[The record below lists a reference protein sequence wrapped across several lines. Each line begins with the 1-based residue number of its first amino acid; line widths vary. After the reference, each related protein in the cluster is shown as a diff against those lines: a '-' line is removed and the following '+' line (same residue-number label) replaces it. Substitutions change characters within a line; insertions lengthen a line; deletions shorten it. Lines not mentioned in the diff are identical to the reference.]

1 MRRLIFVLLLVAG
14 LGLAFAIAVAPAGTG
29 SLAALTKPTKR
40 TTTTVAATTTTA
52 AATTTTLAATTT
64 TAAPTTTIAPT
75 TTVADT
81 TTTTELPTTTTE
93 VPTTTEPPT
102 TTTEPPTTTGATTT
116 TVAPTTTTTG
126 PPPPPPL
133 RFPRPASYATAPIY
147 YVTTASNVVNV
158 PAGTDANVKCAD
170 PVTHVPAIM
179 HKRPVINGGRDVYV
193 VGCDVDVNQT
203 WPNPDDQNAV
213 GFGGQTRLVWFE
225 GVFAHGDFI
234 NDGLKGCAGAARWV
248 AQNDRIGPL
257 HGSQSGYH
265 SDVFQPYC
273 GFTDPAPSDPSIG
286 GFDIDN
292 VTGMGEFQCLMVKS
306 DSSTYMW
313 NETNI
318 GRLDCHDTQAPGSD
332 TTARLLNLVTNGTI
346 RGPIHY
352 SHFGSDEF
360 FIEPRPNTLTDQNAG
375 NVDLKNSIAPA
386 ACFVIAG
393 TVASPTQVATP
404 ISPAGSCL
412 PSDTT
417 LVSDG
422 HVREMQQQEAIPN
435 TGWFEYVPASG
446 NVGLGYV
453 LP

>member
-14 LGLAFAIAVAPAGTG
+14 LGLAFAIAVAPAGVG
-29 SLAALTKPTKR
+29 SPYAVTKPTKR
-40 TTTTVAATTTTA
+40 
-52 AATTTTLAATTT
+52 TTTTLAATTT
-64 TAAPTTTIAPT
+64 TIAPT
-75 TTVADT
+75 TTVAET
-81 TTTTELPTTTTE
+81 T
-93 VPTTTEPPT
+93 TTTEPPT
-102 TTTEPPTTTGATTT
+102 TTTTEPPTTTTTEPPTTVGATTT

-133 RFPRPASYATAPIY
+133 RFPRPASFDTATVY
-147 YVTTASNVVNV
+147 HASNAATVITV
-158 PAGTDANVKCAD
+158 PAGTDARVVCD
-170 PVTHVPAIM
+170 EIL
-179 HKRPVINGGRDVYV
+179 HKRLVVNGGRDVYV
-193 VGCDVDVNQT
+193 VGCDVDINQT
-203 WPNPDDQNAV
+203 WPNADDQNGL
-213 GFGGQTRLVWFE
+213 GFSGQTGRVWVE
-225 GVFAHGDFI
+225 GTWLHGDFI
-234 NDGLKGCAGAARWV
+234 NDGIKGNAGQAVWT
-248 AQNDRIGPL
+248 AQNDRVGPL
-257 HGSQSGYH
+257 HGQQSGYH
-265 SDVFQPYC
+265 SDVFQPY
-273 GFTDPAPSDPSIG
+273 G
-286 GFDIDN
+286 GFARLEVDN

-306 DSSTYMW
+306 DSSTFKW
-313 NETNI
+313 NETDL
-318 GRLDCHDTQAPGSD
+318 GRMDCHDTQVPGSD

-346 RGPIHY
+346 VGPIHY
-352 SHFGSDEF
+352 SYFGSDEF
-360 FIEPRPNTLTDQNAG
+360 FIEPRPNNVTDQNAG

-422 HVREMQQQEAIPN
+422 HVREMQQQEATPN